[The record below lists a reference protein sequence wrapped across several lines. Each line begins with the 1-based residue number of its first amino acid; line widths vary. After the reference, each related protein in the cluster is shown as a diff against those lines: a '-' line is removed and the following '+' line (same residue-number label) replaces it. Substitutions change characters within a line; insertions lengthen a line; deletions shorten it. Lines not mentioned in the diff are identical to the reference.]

1 MAAAAA
7 LSLRAKVALLLGAL
21 GLLVVTNL
29 LRSSSRAAGR
39 GRSPTA
45 DVADFAPRCKGCRWA
60 SEPGEEP
67 AAYAGYAEVPRLRLG
82 PDGTPSQEVAAALAR
97 AWKEGKPVVL
107 ENYIPT
113 EHLEWWALGEGEAA
127 ASRLGEGLGAQE
139 VEVLRYAERGHHR
152 EREGAR
158 SQDYST
164 RLMPVDSGSMPLLH
178 FLERRHQAAE
188 RPWPASPL
196 RGEQFM
202 FKRKVR
208 KGYLSVPPSKKGKL
222 GAVEEYTRTHVPKPK
237 AVWEKVG
244 AEGACTGAAE
254 GGGGGFSFDDPMLRI
269 QTPFFTFPVPLLQA
283 CQRLFSAGPSCSRR
297 MALWCPGALRLLRK
311 RARAALGN
319 RPLVSNFCRWATF
332 SHRCIDRA
340 GSASWC
346 SRAALWRRGRCA
358 PMRSSTCLI

>member
-1 MAAAAA
+1 MAAAAAA

-45 DVADFAPRCKGCRWA
+45 DVADFAPRCEGCRWA

-107 ENYIPT
+107 ENYIPA

-254 GGGGGFSFDDPMLRI
+254 GGGGFSFDDPMLRI

-319 RPLVSNFCRWATF
+319 RPLVSTF
-332 SHRCIDRA
+332 AAGLRSHT
-340 GSASWC
+340 AS
-346 SRAALWRRGRCA
+346 
-358 PMRSSTCLI
+358 